1 MRMLYPVFTMLAV
14 LAADGSLRGGDDK
27 SVAENKLAALERFA
41 GEWTVDGKWA
51 DGQSLHAR
59 SVYEWGLGKKILK
72 AKTFVMNG
80 TKEYQRYESI
90 LAWHPEKKS
99 LFEITF
105 AFDGGLSEV
114 LIETKDKDTL
124 LIGWAPY
131 TEGKPSKVRQT
142 IRFLDNDRFHW
153 IASLKDGEEWKQ
165 IIDATWK
172 RKEK

>member
-1 MRMLYPVFTMLAV
+1 
-14 LAADGSLRGGDDK
+14 
-27 SVAENKLAALERFA
+27 
-41 GEWTVDGKWA
+41 
-51 DGQSLHAR
+51 
-59 SVYEWGLGKKILK
+59 
-72 AKTFVMNG
+72 MNG